1 MWINKIFLS
10 KIVDFLGR
18 EINRLDQS
26 INRKISRQINRN
38 KNSRK
43 WQPYNYYYLFCC
55 SAEGRELLP
64 RAH

>member
-43 WQPYNYYYLFCC
+43 W
-55 SAEGRELLP
+55 
-64 RAH
+64 